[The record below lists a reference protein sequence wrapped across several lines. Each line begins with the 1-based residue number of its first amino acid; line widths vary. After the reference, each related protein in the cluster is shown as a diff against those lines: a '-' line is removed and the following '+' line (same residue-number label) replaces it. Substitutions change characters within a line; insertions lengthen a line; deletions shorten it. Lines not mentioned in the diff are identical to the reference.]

1 MQVSRSKTFVE
12 KKLLSAVAGL
22 KVITLPQGMYSIFVD
37 SSVKKVLCSAMI
49 KESGESHLY

>member
-49 KESGESHLY
+49 KESGESHLH